1 MKEISLP
8 ELGEGITSVE
18 ISGVSVNVG
27 DKISIDDILIV
38 VETDKASMEI
48 PATEAGE
55 IDKLHVEVGGS
66 IAPGEPIVSLSFPNN
81 TNDINHD
88 SEPIVTENEE
98 LSKSNPQKTIIENT
112 NDVAAVTESSQ
123 DVVEENDLGKI
134 KSASPSVRRFAREM
148 GCNLDDIRGSGPKGR
163 ITKEDVQNYVS
174 DYLNKPKSVDNS
186 EEVLVDSVQKKINV
200 EKSQEIDFDQWG
212 YTRKISLNKIKRIT
226 GQRLQDSWQNIPH
239 VTQFD
244 KADITQLDKLRK
256 SLKSINKNKNLKVSH
271 IPFFMKAVVRV
282 LQKMPE
288 FNSSLSTDGKELIM
302 KSFINI
308 GIAVDTP
315 NGLVVPVIKNVDK
328 KSIKKL
334 TIELTQVSEKAR
346 LGKLTPSEMQ
356 GGCFTI
362 SSLGGFGGTY
372 FTPIINPPEVAIMGI
387 SRMQVEPVYADK
399 KFKARKMLPFSL
411 SYDHRVIDGVSAVKF
426 TRMFADIL
434 EKIKPI

>member
-1 MKEISLP
+1 
-8 ELGEGITSVE
+8 
-18 ISGVSVNVG
+18 
-27 DKISIDDILIV
+27 
-38 VETDKASMEI
+38 
-48 PATEAGE
+48 
-55 IDKLHVEVGGS
+55 
-66 IAPGEPIVSLSFPNN
+66 
-81 TNDINHD
+81 
-88 SEPIVTENEE
+88 
-98 LSKSNPQKTIIENT
+98 
-112 NDVAAVTESSQ
+112 
-123 DVVEENDLGKI
+123 
-134 KSASPSVRRFAREM
+134 M
-148 GCNLDDIRGSGPKGR
+148 GCDLDDIRGSGPKGR

-174 DYLNKPKSVDNS
+174 NYLNKAKSVDNS
-186 EEVLVDSVQKKINV
+186 KEVLVDSVQKKINV

-256 SLKSINKNKNLKVSH
+256 SLKSINKNKNIKVSH
-271 IPFFMKAVVRV
+271 IPFFMKAIVRV

-288 FNSSLSTDGKELIM
+288 FNSSLSSDGKELIM

-334 TIELTQVSEKAR
+334 TIELTQLSEKAR

-387 SRMQVEPVYADK
+387 SKMQVEPVYVDK

-426 TRMFADIL
+426 TRMFADII
-434 EKIKPI
+434 ENIKPI